1 MLDLDAATAADPKL
15 ALAVKGVSLG
25 TKYAYYY
32 TYSGLSKQAKRDFN
46 LDEWLSKELSARA
59 SVSLS
64 LCGGMPY
71 MQTVLER
78 AEEDVRAWIDR
89 TKLRLAPP
97 SYEE

>member
-1 MLDLDAATAADPKL
+1 MLDLDAAIAADRKL
-15 ALAVKGVSLG
+15 AVAVRAVALG

-32 TYSGLSKQAKRDFN
+32 TYSGLSKKAKRGFD
-46 LDEWLSKELSARA
+46 LDEWLAKELSARA

-89 TKLRLAPP
+89 TKLRLTPP